1 MFSLFARGRVA
12 CLGVL
17 IFISGASVSAGEFP
31 EPRGNLTLAQAVAAA
46 LAQNPD
52 LQSAGYELLAAA
64 GRVAQ
69 AGLRP
74 NPEVAVS
81 LENFAGSGFAQG
93 TRILESTLSLSQ
105 VVELG
110 AKRSRRVDV
119 ARFGQDAVTLE
130 RDARQLDVLAEV
142 TRRFVQV
149 VAKQEQLALTRRAT
163 ELTEKILASITVRVK
178 AARSPEVEQNRASI
192 ALSRARLEVQRAE
205 YELQTSRRMLA
216 AMWGSTDP
224 AYDAAQADLY
234 AIPPLDS
241 FDALERRL
249 RGNPDFL
256 RFATES
262 RLREAELRLAQAQA
276 TPSVT
281 VGAGLRRFQE
291 NGYAALVF
299 SFSMPLPLF
308 DRNQGAIREAEAKRA
323 QVQTNERAAYIR
335 AHTALFELYQE
346 VELTRAEA
354 QTLRGQVIPQAEQAL
369 EQTEYGYQ
377 RGRFSYL
384 EMANAQ
390 HELIEL
396 QRAAIEAAANHHRL
410 ATEIERLTGEPLT
423 PPAR

>member
-1 MFSLFARGRVA
+1 MFSFFSRAHVA
-12 CLGVL
+12 CFSVW
-17 IFISGASVSAGEFP
+17 IVISGASASAGEFP
-31 EPRGNLTLAQAVAAA
+31 EPRGSLTLAQAIAAA
-46 LAQNPD
+46 LAQNPE
-52 LQSAGYELLAAA
+52 LQSANYELLAAA
-64 GRVAQ
+64 GRSAQ

-74 NPEVAVS
+74 NPEVAVT
-81 LENFAGSGFAQG
+81 LENFGGSGAAQG

-110 AKRSRRVDV
+110 GKRSRRVDV

-142 TRRFVQV
+142 TRRFIQV
-149 VAKQEQLALTRRAT
+149 VANQEQLALTRRAT
-163 ELTEKILASITVRVK
+163 ELTESILAVITVRVN

-192 ALSRARLEVQRAE
+192 AVGRARLEVQRAE

-216 AMWGSTDP
+216 AMWGSIDP
-224 AYDAAQADLY
+224 AYDSAQADLY
-234 AIPPLDS
+234 AISPLGS
-241 FDALERRL
+241 FDALARRL

-276 TPSVT
+276 TPSPT

-291 NGYAALVF
+291 NGDTALVF
-299 SFSMPLPLF
+299 NFSMPLPLF

-323 QVQTNERAAYIR
+323 QVQTDEHAAYIR

-346 VELTRAEA
+346 VELTRTEV
-354 QTLRGQVIPQAEQAL
+354 QTLHGQVIPQAEQAL

-390 HELIEL
+390 HELIDL
-396 QRAAIEAAANHHRL
+396 QRAAIDAATNHYRL
-410 ATEIERLTGEPLT
+410 AAEIERLTGEPLT
-423 PPAR
+423 PSAR